1 MSRLEDISIAYRKA
15 NLAGNSKLYTANKPY
30 TSGHDNAKS
39 TGDEKG
45 KGENDSGQVGS
56 ATDIKTRETLMI
68 KNKFNK
74 NHEYNDSNA

>member
-30 TSGHDNAKS
+30 VSGHDNAKS

-45 KGENDSGQVGS
+45 KGVNENNQVGS
-56 ATDIKTRETLMI
+56 ATDIKVRETLMVS
-68 KNKFNK
+68 NKFNK
-74 NHEYNDSNA
+74 NHEYNDGNA